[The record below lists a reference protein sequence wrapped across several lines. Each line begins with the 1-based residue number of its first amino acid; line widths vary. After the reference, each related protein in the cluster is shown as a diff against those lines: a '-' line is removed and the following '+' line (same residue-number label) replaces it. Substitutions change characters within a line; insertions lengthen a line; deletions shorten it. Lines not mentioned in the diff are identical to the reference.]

1 MRNVRSD
8 CGGPFCSSPSPFPH
22 SREAAAGDLPA
33 SGEPSRRPPDLAAPA
48 DHTDQ
53 MVAAAASVYRRV
65 LKAVRRHVGGG
76 ASRKHF
82 REFVAS
88 EFRRPT
94 GTEADAGARL
104 RLAGDYAYLL
114 TSVHSHKD
122 LLFSYNIAVD
132 RSEEMKKILNKSAA
146 SVGLQLPDVYQP

>member
-1 MRNVRSD
+1 MYVQIVAD
-8 CGGPFCSSPSPFPH
+8 HFALHLPHFPT
-22 SREAAAGDLPA
+22 RGR
-33 SGEPSRRPPDLAAPA
+33 RRPAISRPPANPLAAPA